1 MRLACLSLAWVFGV
15 YLASA
20 LPLSRGLLVGGAS
33 FLLVGILFPRRRVLL
48 LGLFCLLVFGG
59 GLLRAAC
66 LPGPGEL
73 ALYNGR
79 VVELIGVIDSEPDVR
94 TRFTLFRFKVQ
105 ELQDELG
112 RRAVSDAC
120 LLYAPRFPS
129 DPELSK
135 MRDFPF
141 YRYGDRLWIKG
152 KLVEPPELEEFDYRE
167 YLARQGIYS
176 LCYPKDVGLIG
187 EGEGSPI
194 LRLTFS
200 LKEKLSRAL
209 ALAVAE
215 PSSSLAQAMLLG
227 KRSELPK
234 EIREDFQLSGIAHI
248 LAISGLHISIVAGM
262 SLSLG
267 AWLFGRHRP
276 YYLLLALLA
285 VWFYAL
291 LTGWHPSALRA
302 AIMGSLWAVGSW
314 LGRQRNSF
322 VALLL
327 AAAVMVGIKP
337 SVLKDVSFQL
347 SFAAMAGLIFLSP
360 LFASWA
366 YRALGDE
373 GKIGGGWR
381 FIIESFS
388 FSLGA
393 ILATLP
399 LLAFYFHRISL
410 VTLPATFFALPAVPG
425 LIAAA
430 AFSSG
435 LGLISSALAQIP
447 GWICWLFG
455 TYIIRVAEAF
465 SSLPFAAISARVGVA
480 FLAGYYSLLALAF
493 FLVRNWRS
501 IKRGTLGRRPSL
513 KALPRVARGFSSKYV
528 ILFLLLVALLLWSAV
543 LALPDGKLH
552 VFFLNVGQ
560 GDAILVQTPSR
571 HQILIDGGP
580 DPKVLLSQLGQR
592 LPFWDHS
599 LDLVILTH
607 PEEDHLT
614 GLPEVLRRYRVEK
627 VLESGFPSDSPTY
640 QDWVRLIEQKGIK
653 RLTAQQGQQIRL
665 GEVRVEV
672 LHPAESLLH
681 GTSSDSS
688 NNSVV
693 LRLSHGK
700 ISFLLVGDLMREG
713 EEALLR
719 QQPELGSTVLK
730 VGHHGAA
737 GSSSPEFLEAVSP
750 QAAVISVGS
759 NNPFGHPSLEVMAR
773 LRERVGQNLFLTSRD
788 GTVEFITDGQKL
800 WVKKER

>member
-1 MRLACLSLAWVFGV
+1 MKLAYLSLAWVLGV

-20 LPLSRGLLVGGAS
+20 LPFPRGFLAGGAS
-33 FLLVGILFPRRRVLL
+33 FLLLGVLFPRRRVLL

-59 GLLRAAC
+59 GLLRVSY

-73 ALYNGR
+73 ALYNGQ
-79 VVELIGVIDSEPDVR
+79 VVKLTGVIDSEPDVR
-94 TRFTLFRFKVQ
+94 TRFTLFRFRVQ

-112 RRAVSDAC
+112 RRAVSDVC

-129 DPELSK
+129 APELSK

-141 YRYGDRLWIKG
+141 YRYGDRLWIRG
-152 KLVEPPELEEFDYRE
+152 KLVEPPKLEEFDYRE
-167 YLARQGIYS
+167 YLAQQGIYS

-215 PSSSLAQAMLLG
+215 PSSSLAQAVLLG

-285 VWFYAL
+285 VWFYTL

-337 SVLKDVSFQL
+337 PVLKDVSFQL

-366 YRALGDE
+366 YRALGYE
-373 GKIGGGWR
+373 GKIGGCWR

-425 LIAAA
+425 LVAAA
-430 AFSSG
+430 AFSSA
-435 LGLISSALAQIP
+435 LGLVSSALSQIP
-447 GWICWLFG
+447 GWLCWLFG
-455 TYIIRVAEAF
+455 TYIIKVAEVF
-465 SSLPFAAISARVGVA
+465 SSLPFAAISARVGVVFIA
-480 FLAGYYSLLALAF
+480 SYYSVLALAF
-493 FLVRNWRS
+493 LLLRNRRS
-501 IKRGTLGRRPSL
+501 IKRGALGRRPPL
-513 KALPRVARGFSSKYV
+513 KALSRVARGFSSKYV

-552 VFFLNVGQ
+552 VFFLDVGQ
-560 GDAILVQTPSR
+560 GDAILIQTPGR

-580 DPKVLLSQLGQR
+580 NPKVLLPQLGRR
-592 LPFWDHS
+592 LPFWDRS
-599 LDLVILTH
+599 LDLVVLTH
-607 PEEDHLT
+607 PEEDHLV
-614 GLPEVLRRYRVEK
+614 GLLEVLRRYRVGK
-627 VLESGFPSDSPTY
+627 VLESGFPSDSFAY
-640 QDWVRLIEQKGIK
+640 QEWVRLIEQKRIERLIAK
-653 RLTAQQGQQIRL
+653 RGQQIRL

-681 GTSSDSS
+681 GTSSDSN

-693 LRLSHGK
+693 LRLSYGK

-719 QQPELGSTVLK
+719 QHSELCSMVLK

-750 QAAVISVGS
+750 QVAVISVGS
-759 NNPFGHPSLEVMAR
+759 NNPFGHPSPEVMAR
-773 LRERVGQNLFLTSRD
+773 LQERVGQNLFLTSRD